1 MLATTPCLPTTP
13 TSRLSNR
20 VWNSVSHGR
29 DSLRTSVRPAVVRI
43 TCCSGATPIVEAVD
57 VSQEVGS
64 ATSARFGDVYV
75 ASVPLRA
82 PKLAQEIF
90 EAVKDLEMFSEFQHF
105 MTIVKPVGNGDLP
118 CTVLDFQPQNPED
131 PMTVLSVLIGNS
143 IPGVILERTLSRLPN
158 QRCWWVGEMKPGLSL
173 EDAVKFSRGY
183 SSELSLGINDC
194 RHHTLDLVEYLTGTK
209 MNHIE
214 EVRTVKERQQRM
226 AEELKNNST
235 QSSEESMDLEDVN

>member
-1 MLATTPCLPTTP
+1 M
-13 TSRLSNR
+13 
-20 VWNSVSHGR
+20 
-29 DSLRTSVRPAVVRI
+29 VRI

-118 CTVLDFQPQNPED
+118 VSGVFILCVCEFLDE
-131 PMTVLSVLIGNS
+131 
-143 IPGVILERTLSRLPN
+143 
-158 QRCWWVGEMKPGLSL
+158 
-173 EDAVKFSRGY
+173 
-183 SSELSLGINDC
+183 
-194 RHHTLDLVEYLTGTK
+194 
-209 MNHIE
+209 
-214 EVRTVKERQQRM
+214 
-226 AEELKNNST
+226 
-235 QSSEESMDLEDVN
+235 